1 MNIKEACELAQAIEG
16 NSLFVVIAVGRFVM
30 IDELTTQSKHS
41 FRWGVSVALLSDPT
55 DRTVV
60 YSENEWRSYAT
71 AASGKSSASQT
82 KQVQPSKCT
91 TPSAA
96 REEEQLS
103 LF

>member
-1 MNIKEACELAQAIEG
+1 MNIREACELAQAIEG

-30 IDELTTQSKHS
+30 VDELTGQTKQS
-41 FRWGVSVALLSDPT
+41 FRWGVSVALLSDKT

-60 YSENEWRSYAT
+60 YTEDEWRSYAT
-71 AASGKSSASQT
+71 SATGKAQQLPAEKPKSLMRSAT
-82 KQVQPSKCT
+82 
-91 TPSAA
+91 